1 MENEA
6 EKKFFRLQHI
16 IPRNL
21 SSASV
26 KVSAGSSPS
35 SQIVSVNAPE
45 EFVFKMVFGN
55 LAGIPWL
62 VVVRQVKNSI
72 MNYCFCVKAKFGA
85 LLTDTL
91 YLHFTVG

>member
-16 IPRNL
+16 IPRDL

-45 EFVFKMVFGN
+45 EFVLKMVFGN

-62 VVVRQVKNSI
+62 VVVRQVNSI
-72 MNYCFCVKAKFGA
+72 MNYCFYVLKAKFGA

>member
-16 IPRNL
+16 IPRDF
-21 SSASV
+21 
-26 KVSAGSSPS
+26 GSSPS

-62 VVVRQVKNSI
+62 VVVRQVNSI
-72 MNYCFCVKAKFGA
+72 MNYCFYVLKAKFGA

>member
-16 IPRNL
+16 IPRDL

-45 EFVFKMVFGN
+45 EFVFKTVFGN

-62 VVVRQVKNSI
+62 VVVRQVNSI
-72 MNYCFCVKAKFGA
+72 MNYCFYVLKAKFGA